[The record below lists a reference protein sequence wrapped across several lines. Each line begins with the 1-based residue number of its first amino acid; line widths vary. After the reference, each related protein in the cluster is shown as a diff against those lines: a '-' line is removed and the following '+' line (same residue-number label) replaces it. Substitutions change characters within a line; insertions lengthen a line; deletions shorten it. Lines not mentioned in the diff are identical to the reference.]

1 MRLFNRDP
9 DPFAASR
16 YSGIVKG
23 FKRRE
28 RAHMRHWWQWGLL
41 GFFVLVILLAGFGIW
56 RYFHYKCKITCGQP
70 KAIQAGEG
78 KPFNVLLIGS
88 DSRTGLTAEQQFEL
102 GAAAVGGE
110 RADTLILAHIDP
122 AEDHV
127 TMVQFPRDLYVP
139 LAGGASNRVN
149 AALVEGIRPMLAT
162 MRQLTGLTINYF
174 AKINIAGFRDL
185 VDAIGGV
192 EICLTEPIAFDPQTG
207 LEVTEDEVPGLVKF
221 DGDRALRFVRS
232 RRFPTGDF
240 ERIQNQQRFIAAAI
254 DKILSAE
261 TLLHPSRI
269 IKLADAAGKHLR
281 ANLDPFEMRDL
292 ADRLQP
298 FDPRRYE
305 AYTVPNLGTSTNEV
319 GSVVLP
325 DMPAMRLMFR
335 AIDKNE
341 SPAEADGVANIEP
354 STIRVGVYNGTFE
367 VGAADAARA
376 QLEEATDIGA
386 GPVRVVE
393 IGNADRFRYRR
404 TVIRYGRTSKKMAEL
419 VAAAIP
425 RAKLEETRTKQG
437 VDVEVIVG
445 RKFST
450 RQIVQINPI
459 PIPKP
464 GDTPPECRR

>member
-1 MRLFNRDP
+1 MSLFKRDP

-16 YSGIVKG
+16 YSGIVKS
-23 FKRRE
+23 FTRKE

-41 GFFVLVILLAGFGIW
+41 TFLVFVILLAGFGIW

-70 KAIQAGEG
+70 VPVEAKEG

-88 DSRTGLTAEQQFEL
+88 DSRAGLTAEEQFEL

-139 LAGGASNRVN
+139 IAGGSSNRIN
-149 AALVEGIRPMLAT
+149 AALVEGIRPMLT
-162 MRQLTGLTINYF
+162 TVKRLTGLTINYF
-174 AKINIAGFRDL
+174 AKIDIAGFRDL

-192 EICLTEPIAFDPQTG
+192 EICLTEPIPFDPQTG
-207 LEVTEDEVPGLVKF
+207 LEITEDEVPGLVKF

-232 RRFPTGDF
+232 RQFTTGDF
-240 ERIQNQQRFIAAAI
+240 QRIQNQQRFVAAAI

-269 IKLADAAGKHLR
+269 FKLADVAGKHLR
-281 ANLDPFEMRDL
+281 ANLDPLEMRDL
-292 ADRLQP
+292 ADRLHP

-305 AYTVPNLGTSTNEV
+305 AYTAPNLGTSTNEV

-325 DMPAMRLMFR
+325 NMPVMRLMFR
-335 AIDKNE
+335 AIGNNE
-341 SPAEADGVANIEP
+341 SPAEADGVPNVEP
-354 STIRVGVYNGTFE
+354 GTIRVGVYNGTFQ
-367 VGAADAARA
+367 VGAADAASA
-376 QLEEATDIGA
+376 ELQAATDIGA
-386 GPVRVVE
+386 GPVQIVNVA
-393 IGNADRFRYRR
+393 NADRFGYRR
-404 TVIRYGRTSKKMAEL
+404 TVIRYSPRAENMAQL
-419 VAAAIP
+419 VDAAIP
-425 RAKLEETRTKQG
+425 GAKLEEAKTKAG

-445 RKFST
+445 RKFGT
-450 RQIVQINPI
+450 KQIVQINPI

-464 GDTPPECRR
+464 GEEPPECRR

>member
-1 MRLFNRDP
+1 MRLFKRDP

-16 YSGIVKG
+16 YSGIVKSV
-23 FKRRE
+23 RTRE
-28 RAHMRHWWQWGLL
+28 HAHMRHWWQWALL
-41 GFFVLVILLAGFGIW
+41 GFFVLIILVAGFGTW

-70 KAIQAGEG
+70 PAKRVAEG

-88 DSRTGLTAEQQFEL
+88 DSRAGLTAEEQFEL

-139 LAGGASNRVN
+139 IAGGGSNRIN

-162 MRQLTGLTINYF
+162 MKQLTDVTINHF
-174 AKINIAGFRDL
+174 AKIDIAGFREL
-185 VDAIGGV
+185 VNAIGGV
-192 EICLTEPIAFDPQTG
+192 QICLTEPIAFDPQTG

-269 IKLADAAGKHLR
+269 IKLADVAGKHLR

-335 AIDKNE
+335 AIGRNA
-341 SPAEADGVANIEP
+341 SPGEADGVPNVEP
-354 STIRVGVYNGTFE
+354 NTIRVGVYNGTPE
-367 VGAADAARA
+367 AGAADTARVELQA
-376 QLEEATDIGA
+376 ATDLGA
-386 GPVRVVE
+386 GPVRVVD
-393 IGNADRFRYRR
+393 IANADSFRHRR
-404 TVIRYGRTSKKMAEL
+404 TVIRYKPKSENMAQL

-425 RAKLEETRTKQG
+425 GAKLEEAKTKPG

-445 RKFST
+445 RKFVT
-450 RQIVQINPI
+450 KQIVQINPI

-464 GDTPPECRR
+464 GEVPPECKR